1 MIISRTPFRIS
12 FFGGGTDYPEWFEKY
27 GGATISTTIDKYCYI
42 NLRTLPPYF
51 NYKYRFRYFEREEV
65 NDINQIKH
73 LSIKN
78 CLKYLKFK
86 KIRQGLE
93 VVHNADVP
101 ALSGLGS
108 SSTFTVGM
116 LHALHGYKNQLI
128 KKEKLMQ
135 EAIHIERNL
144 IGEHVGCQDQM
155 AAAFGGL
162 NYTYYGKNKNIS
174 AQGIF
179 LSSYEQNKLEQNSV
193 LLFTGQKRV
202 ADAIAK
208 DQIKNI
214 KNNKSFK
221 KLESINELTQQ
232 AMREIFLSKKI
243 DYKKFGLA
251 LTEQWELKKGLS
263 DKISN
268 DRIDQI
274 FSLAKE
280 NGAYGGKLLGAGAG
294 GFIFFLFPKYK
305 KNIFIK
311 KISKLLHV
319 PFKLENIGSQIIYNN
334 SND

>member
-51 NYKYRFRYFEREEV
+51 DYKYRFRYFEREEV

-73 LSIKN
+73 PSIKN

-108 SSTFTVGM
+108 SSTFNVGM
-116 LHALHGYKNQLI
+116 LHALHGYRNQLI

-155 AAAFGGL
+155 AASYGGL
-162 NYTYYGKNKNIS
+162 NYTYYSKNNKIN

-179 LSSYEQNKLEQNSV
+179 LSSYEKNKLEQSSV

-202 ADAIAK
+202 ADSIAK

-221 KLESINELTQQ
+221 NLESINDLTIQ
-232 AMREIFLSKKI
+232 R
-243 DYKKFGLA
+243 
-251 LTEQWELKKGLS
+251 W
-263 DKISN
+263 
-268 DRIDQI
+268 
-274 FSLAKE
+274 
-280 NGAYGGKLLGAGAG
+280 
-294 GFIFFLFPKYK
+294 
-305 KNIFIK
+305 KNIISEMKNKIK
-311 KISKLLHV
+311 NYQLFFKQIPTLKL
-319 PFKLENIGSQIIYNN
+319 
-334 SND
+334 